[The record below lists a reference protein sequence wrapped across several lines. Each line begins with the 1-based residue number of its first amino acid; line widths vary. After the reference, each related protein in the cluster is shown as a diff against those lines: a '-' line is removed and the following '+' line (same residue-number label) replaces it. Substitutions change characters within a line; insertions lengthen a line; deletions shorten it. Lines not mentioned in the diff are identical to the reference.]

1 MLFEVNNINKS
12 FGKNEVLKD
21 VSFSL
26 LPGTITGIVGR
37 NGSGKTTLLKI
48 LCGIYLADSGEFT
61 LDKKKLSEDAKLIS
75 HIGFLPDRFD
85 YFNYYKAKDVPE
97 FYKIIYKNFDSDYF
111 FCELNKNEI
120 DPNQTIRNFS
130 KGQKNLLGLITI
142 LATKADI
149 ILVDEVLD
157 GMDVLNKK
165 LILSYILDAKDAG
178 RTVLASSHD
187 LDHLT
192 GICEEILYLS
202 KDGRLKNTSVDTK
215 NIKKIQIVVKDK
227 LPKDL
232 LDNSVL
238 VSSLGRVNII
248 LINASEDL
256 LDHMLA
262 NDEIVQYDIL
272 NLKIEDYFYMEQGGE
287 IWKILRKC

>member
-61 LDKKKLSEDAKLIS
+61 LDNKKLSEDAKLIS

-97 FYKIIYKNFDSDYF
+97 FYKIIYENFDSDYF

-287 IWKILRKC
+287 I

>member
-12 FGKNEVLKD
+12 FGKNEVLKH

-287 IWKILRKC
+287 I

>member
-157 GMDVLNKK
+157 GMDILNKK

-287 IWKILRKC
+287 I

>member
-202 KDGRLKNTSVDTK
+202 KDGSLKNTSVDTK

-287 IWKILRKC
+287 I

>member
-1 MLFEVNNINKS
+1 MLFKVDNISKS
-12 FGKNEVLKD
+12 FGKKEVLKD
-21 VSFSL
+21 VSFDL
-26 LPGTITGIVGR
+26 APGTITGIVGR

-97 FYKIIYKNFDSDYF
+97 FYKIIYENFDSDYF

-287 IWKILRKC
+287 I

>member
-12 FGKNEVLKD
+12 FGKNEVLKH

-287 IWKILRKC
+287 IWKILRRC

>member
-97 FYKIIYKNFDSDYF
+97 FYKIIYENFDSDYF

-232 LDNSVL
+232 IDNSVL

-287 IWKILRKC
+287 I

>member
-97 FYKIIYKNFDSDYF
+97 FYKIIYENFDSDYF

-272 NLKIEDYFYMEQGGE
+272 NLKIEDYFYMEQGGA
-287 IWKILRKC
+287 I

>member
-97 FYKIIYKNFDSDYF
+97 FYKIIYENFDSDYF

-287 IWKILRKC
+287 IWKILRRC

>member
-97 FYKIIYKNFDSDYF
+97 FYKIIYENFDSDYF

-287 IWKILRKC
+287 I

>member
-75 HIGFLPDRFD
+75 YIGFLPDRFD

-97 FYKIIYKNFDSDYF
+97 FYKIIYENFDSDYF

-272 NLKIEDYFYMEQGGE
+272 NLKIEDYFYMEQGGA

>member
-97 FYKIIYKNFDSDYF
+97 FYKIIYENFDSDYF

-202 KDGRLKNTSVDTK
+202 KDGSLKNTSVDTK

-287 IWKILRKC
+287 I

>member
-75 HIGFLPDRFD
+75 YIGFLPDRFD

-97 FYKIIYKNFDSDYF
+97 FYKIIYENFDSDYF

-272 NLKIEDYFYMEQGGE
+272 NLKIEDYFYMEQGGA
-287 IWKILRKC
+287 I

>member
-1 MLFEVNNINKS
+1 MLFKVDNISKS
-12 FGKNEVLKD
+12 FGQNQVLKD
-21 VSFSL
+21 VSFDL
-26 LPGTITGIVGR
+26 VPGTITGIVGR

-48 LCGIYLADSGEFT
+48 LCGIYKADSGEFT
-61 LDKKKLSEDAKLIS
+61 LDGKKLENNPEIIS

-85 YFNYYKAKDVPE
+85 YFSFYKAKDVPD
-97 FYKIIYKNFDSDYF
+97 FYKVIYENFDSDYF
-111 FCELNKNEI
+111 FCQLNKNEI
-120 DPNQTIRNFS
+120 DPNQNIRNFS

-142 LATKADI
+142 LSSKADVL
-149 ILVDEVLD
+149 LVDEVLD

-165 LILSYILDAKDAG
+165 LILSYILDAKEAG

-287 IWKILRKC
+287 I

>member
-1 MLFEVNNINKS
+1 M
-12 FGKNEVLKD
+12 
-21 VSFSL
+21 
-26 LPGTITGIVGR
+26 
-37 NGSGKTTLLKI
+37 
-48 LCGIYLADSGEFT
+48 
-61 LDKKKLSEDAKLIS
+61 
-75 HIGFLPDRFD
+75 
-85 YFNYYKAKDVPE
+85 
-97 FYKIIYKNFDSDYF
+97 
-111 FCELNKNEI
+111 
-120 DPNQTIRNFS
+120 
-130 KGQKNLLGLITI
+130 GLITI

-192 GICEEILYLS
+192 GICEDILYLS

-287 IWKILRKC
+287 I

>member
-1 MLFEVNNINKS
+1 M
-12 FGKNEVLKD
+12 
-21 VSFSL
+21 
-26 LPGTITGIVGR
+26 
-37 NGSGKTTLLKI
+37 
-48 LCGIYLADSGEFT
+48 
-61 LDKKKLSEDAKLIS
+61 
-75 HIGFLPDRFD
+75 
-85 YFNYYKAKDVPE
+85 
-97 FYKIIYKNFDSDYF
+97 
-111 FCELNKNEI
+111 
-120 DPNQTIRNFS
+120 
-130 KGQKNLLGLITI
+130 GLITI

-232 LDNSVL
+232 IDNSVL

-287 IWKILRKC
+287 I

>member
-287 IWKILRKC
+287 I

>member
-97 FYKIIYKNFDSDYF
+97 FYKIIYENFDSDYF

-165 LILSYILDAKDAG
+165 LILSYILDAKEAG

-287 IWKILRKC
+287 I

>member
-97 FYKIIYKNFDSDYF
+97 FYKIIYENFDSDYF

-238 VSSLGRVNII
+238 VSSLGRDNII
-248 LINASEDL
+248 LINASENL

-287 IWKILRKC
+287 I

>member
-215 NIKKIQIVVKDK
+215 NIKKIQVVVKDK

-272 NLKIEDYFYMEQGGE
+272 NLKVEDYFYMEQGGA
-287 IWKILRKC
+287 I

>member
-1 MLFEVNNINKS
+1 MLFKVDNISKS
-12 FGKNEVLKD
+12 FGQNQVLKD

-97 FYKIIYKNFDSDYF
+97 FYKIIYENFDSDYF

-202 KDGRLKNTSVDTK
+202 KDGSLKNTSVDTK

-287 IWKILRKC
+287 I

>member
-272 NLKIEDYFYMEQGGE
+272 NLKIEDYFYMEQGGA
-287 IWKILRKC
+287 I

>member
-1 MLFEVNNINKS
+1 M
-12 FGKNEVLKD
+12 
-21 VSFSL
+21 
-26 LPGTITGIVGR
+26 
-37 NGSGKTTLLKI
+37 
-48 LCGIYLADSGEFT
+48 ADSGEFT

-97 FYKIIYKNFDSDYF
+97 FYKIIYENFDSDYF

-287 IWKILRKC
+287 I

>member
-26 LPGTITGIVGR
+26 LSGTITGIVGR

-287 IWKILRKC
+287 I